1 MVRCHLS
8 CIRSAADA
16 APTGRARCPNPLGEP
31 FGGTLWGGGA
41 AHNPSS
47 CCRPLS
53 PITAPRPCRPASY
66 QGPTRRRPQPL
77 PRARRRRA
85 GGAAGAAS
93 AAAAAAAQHNTHR
106 VAEWCS
112 TGPHTCRPPRRS
124 QPHRRHR
131 SREAI
136 KQNPRGTPPRPPQP
150 PAPPSALMA
159 SRPRWPLASAFGSRR
174 QGRAGRDRQ
183 APVRH
188 CLCLAFL
195 LPSCLR
201 QRLCLAFLLS
211 SWLRQRLCLAV
222 SGSSVFA
229 AGGGP
234 SEINRGKNPIFKG
247 KRCSCAAVRRL
258 CGGCTLVQPC
268 VSMMVA
274 VSVVLVLQGA
284 VKIGWSWEAKSV
296 WFCPTVHAAN
306 ADCHPT

>member
-150 PAPPSALMA
+150 PRPPLCSDDLPATLA
-159 SRPRWPLASAFGSRR
+159 ARLCVWQPPPRSRWPRSTSSGETLPLPCLPAAIVPKTAPLPCLSAVIV
-174 QGRAGRDRQ
+174 AKT
-183 APVRH
+183 AP
-188 CLCLAFL
+188 
-195 LPSCLR
+195 LPCG
-201 QRLCLAFLLS
+201 QRLL
-211 SWLRQRLCLAV
+211 
-222 SGSSVFA
+222 G
-229 AGGGP
+229 
-234 SEINRGKNPIFKG
+234 
-247 KRCSCAAVRRL
+247 L
-258 CGGCTLVQPC
+258 CGGRW
-268 VSMMVA
+268 A
-274 VSVVLVLQGA
+274 V
-284 VKIGWSWEAKSV
+284 
-296 WFCPTVHAAN
+296 
-306 ADCHPT
+306 